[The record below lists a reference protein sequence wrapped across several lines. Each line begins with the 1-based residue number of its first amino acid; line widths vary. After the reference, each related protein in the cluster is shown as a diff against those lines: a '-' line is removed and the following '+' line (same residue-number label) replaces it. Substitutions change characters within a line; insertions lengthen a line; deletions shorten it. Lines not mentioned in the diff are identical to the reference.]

1 MIVFDEG
8 LDLEQIDNS
17 EDVDEIIDDLLRDEE
32 GEIEKNSYE
41 DTDKKHRSPSTPF
54 KLKLSNLLGQ
64 RST

>member
-1 MIVFDEG
+1 MVVFDEG

-41 DTDKKHRSPSTPF
+41 DSPRTPPPTDR
-54 KLKLSNLLGQ
+54 KLKILAKKNNNF
-64 RST
+64 